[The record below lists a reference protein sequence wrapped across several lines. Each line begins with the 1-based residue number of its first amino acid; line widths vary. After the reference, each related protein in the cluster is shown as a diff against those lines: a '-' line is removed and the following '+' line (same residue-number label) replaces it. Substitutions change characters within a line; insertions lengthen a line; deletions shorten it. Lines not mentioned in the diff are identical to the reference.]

1 MCHTSAC
8 FVDGAGP
15 MLDAVQSYNEISIR
29 IATHVSLFAPQIRK
43 ETFIAPYE
51 LERLVADIDRLEPR
65 NGAAYCMISSAT
77 GRSVGRTDVI
87 LSTPRTRVHLQLGEK
102 S

>member
-1 MCHTSAC
+1 M
-8 FVDGAGP
+8 
-15 MLDAVQSYNEISIR
+15 
-29 IATHVSLFAPQIRK
+29 SLSAPQIRK

-51 LERLVADIDRLEPR
+51 LERLVADIDRLESHS